1 MRRLP
6 VSAAAVV
13 LGVWLALG
21 VAAPAAAETTTW
33 ADVATEMGA
42 VLDDAYATYQAGD
55 LESARDRVNDA
66 YYGYYEAKG
75 FEKTVMAHVSGQAAT
90 DAEYEFT
97 LIKRTIL
104 AGGPDADVTAHIA
117 ALKELLNDQ
126 AAELDGPSGGPAA
139 LFANALI
146 IILREGLEAILVLG
160 AIIAYLVKSGAKEKL
175 PVVYAAAGLAVAAS
189 VALAVLLNRV
199 TNLAGAPQEIIEG
212 VTVLA
217 AMAMLIWVSSWIA
230 SKSETAAWTG
240 YLEGSVT
247 GRSARTLGFV
257 AFLAVFREGA
267 EVILLYGALLASSAS
282 GTEGMIWLGLAVG
295 LVALV
300 AVYLAIRLLSVR
312 LPLKPFFMGT
322 SILLFVMAVMFVGA
336 GVKELAEGGLLSL
349 HQIDLLGIYGAWQA
363 LPSAV
368 LQVLDFLGV
377 YAFWETLMPQV
388 LLALITV
395 GTITY
400 QVRKWQIDRT
410 GKDET

>member
-1 MRRLP
+1 MRRLL
-6 VSAAAVV
+6 VLVAA
-13 LGVWLALG
+13 LGIALG
-21 VAAPAAAETTTW
+21 VAAPAAADAVTW
-33 ADVATEMGA
+33 TDVAAEMGA

-55 LESARDRVNDA
+55 LETARDRVNDA

-97 LIKRTIL
+97 LIKRAIL

-117 ALKELLNDQ
+117 ALKGLLNDQ
-126 AAELDGPSGGPAA
+126 AAQLDGPSGGPAA

-160 AIIAYLVKSGAKEKL
+160 AIIAYLVKSGAQAKL
-175 PVVYAAAGLAVAAS
+175 PVVYIAAGLAVAAS

-267 EVILLYGALLASSAS
+267 EVILLYQALQAGAKGATGPLWAGLGAGLVLLA
-282 GTEGMIWLGLAVG
+282 G
-295 LVALV
+295 
-300 AVYLAIRLLSVR
+300 VYLAIRYLSIR
-312 LPLKPFFMGT
+312 LPLKPFFVAT
-322 SILLFVMAVMFVGA
+322 SL
-336 GVKELAEGGLLSL
+336 
-349 HQIDLLGIYGAWQA
+349 
-363 LPSAV
+363 
-368 LQVLDFLGV
+368 
-377 YAFWETLMPQV
+377 
-388 LLALITV
+388 LLALLALSFAGSGIKELQEGDVVAMTPVAGIPSVDVIGLYPTV
-395 GTITY
+395 QTLAAQGFVLILMTALLAVSY
-400 QVRKWQIDRT
+400 RKARRT
-410 GKDET
+410 RATLSVETP